1 MLDGG
6 ASRHSGPTVEN
17 QRQMRAL
24 VVTNMWP
31 SPEAPARG
39 AFVRDQVTALRALPG
54 VEVEVFA
61 FPPGG
66 YARAALA
73 LRRRHRGE
81 DFDVVHAHF
90 GLTAWPALALRGAP
104 HVVTLHGTDVR
115 HPRSGRI
122 TRAALPLV
130 DLVATVSAPL
140 AQELDARPGRL
151 RSRVPRAVLPCGVDT
166 TRFAPLPRLQAR
178 ERLGLDPA
186 EPCVLFP
193 ADPARAVKRA
203 DRAREAAGD
212 ARLLTLGQVE
222 PAEVPLWINAANAVL
237 VPSDAE
243 GFGLA
248 VLEALACDVPVLA
261 TPVGA
266 HSAVLSGI
274 AGTLCAP
281 YDRDRW
287 RAALAPHLASPDPRV
302 EGRARAAS
310 WSAEHMARRVLA
322 AWSELTGAPVYLA
335 ADAPVDGALSV

>member
-1 MLDGG
+1 
-6 ASRHSGPTVEN
+6 
-17 QRQMRAL
+17 MRAL

-39 AFVRDQVTALRALPG
+39 SFVRDQVAALRALPG

-61 FPPGG
+61 FPPGA

-90 GLTAWPALALRGAP
+90 GLTAWPALAVRGAP
-104 HVVTLHGTDVR
+104 HAVTLHGTDVR
-115 HPRSGRI
+115 HPRSGHI
-122 TRAALPLV
+122 TRAALPFV

-140 AQELDARPGRL
+140 AQELDARPSRR
-151 RSRVPRAVLPCGVDT
+151 RSRARRAVLPCGVDM
-166 TRFAPLPRLQAR
+166 TRFVPLGRSEAR
-178 ERLGLDPA
+178 ERLGLDPT

-203 DRAREAAGD
+203 DRAREAAGE

-222 PAEVPLWINAANAVL
+222 PADVPLWINAANAVL

-266 HSAVLSGI
+266 HSAVLAGI

-281 YDRDRW
+281 YDRDSW

-322 AWSELTGAPVYLA
+322 AWSELTGAPVYSA
-335 ADAPVDGALSV
+335 VEAPVDGALSV